1 MNRNAIANKIYAELF
16 GGPAPAPAPAPALA
30 PAPAPA
36 PAPRPNRRQQAIN
49 LSKATGKLI
58 GRGLV
63 ATAGGLAKA
72 GRSIALKTESL
83 EQKLVRA
90 QLNLENMK
98 KHKNA
103 GNTGITN
110 QSIINKQVFIE
121 GLKGKV
127 AKKGLYQNNKSTLKT
142 NNKAPK
148 VVEGV
153 TMTGNGRGGQQII
166 FGGGAPGQAPAAAAA
181 PYPFPMAG
189 QAPAAAAPYPFP
201 MGGGAAPHISVKVNA
216 RGPNVG
222 MPRGLNVPPP
232 SPSQV
237 NMVQNAGG
245 PVAIREA
252 VTALKRA
259 NGNINTAMRA
269 TGLPRQTFT
278 NVKNLGGV
286 NIAPRIA
293 ASVVRHRKRR
303 TTPKK
308 KPTHKVRKPSV
319 RTNRIKKVVHKVP
332 RKNLEHFVLLWALR
346 RKR

>member
-1 MNRNAIANKIYAELF
+1 
-16 GGPAPAPAPAPALA
+16 
-30 PAPAPA
+30 
-36 PAPRPNRRQQAIN
+36 
-49 LSKATGKLI
+49 
-58 GRGLV
+58 LV

-98 KHKNA
+98 KRKNA

-121 GLKGKV
+121 GLKGQV
-127 AKKGLYQNNKSTLKT
+127 AKKGLSQNNKSTPKTNNKSTPKTNNKATPKT

-153 TMTGNGRGGQQII
+153 TVTGNGRGGQQII
-166 FGGGAPGQAPAAAAA
+166 FGGGAPGQAPTAAPYPIQAPAAAAA

-216 RGPNVG
+216 RGPNAG
-222 MPRGLNVPPP
+222 MPRGPNLPPP

-245 PVAIREA
+245 PVAVRAA

-259 NGNINTAMRA
+259 NGNVNSAMRA

-303 TTPKK
+303 TTTKK
-308 KPTHKVRKPSV
+308 KSTHKVRKPSV